1 MIEIHVILLLCLAVA
16 AVLSDLGSER
26 IPNGIIAAGL
36 ACGILYQ
43 IFTNGITGIVLY
55 LGGVVLPILIFGA
68 FYYFR
73 MIGAGDIKLLCMAG
87 GFFGPSGCFVCV
99 KWSIFL
105 GGLISLA
112 IMLRRHNIEERL
124 MYFAEYVSRYAQDRK
139 WRPYMSGI
147 EEGARFSFSV
157 PILLGILCQIGGS
170 I

>member
-1 MIEIHVILLLCLAVA
+1 MIEVYIIFLLCFAVA
-16 AVLSDLGSER
+16 AVLFDLAAGR

-43 IFTNGITGIVLY
+43 ILANGPAGVVLY
-55 LGGVVLPILIFGA
+55 LGGTALPILIFGV

-99 KWSIFL
+99 KWSVFL

-112 IMLRRHNIEERL
+112 IMLHRRNIEERI
-124 MYFAEYVSRYAQDRK
+124 MFFAEYIGQYAKERK
-139 WRPYMSGI
+139 WRPYRSGTR
-147 EEGARFSFSV
+147 EDATFSFSV

-170 I
+170 V

>member
-1 MIEIHVILLLCLAVA
+1 MTEVHIILVLCLAIA
-16 AVLSDLGSER
+16 AVLSDLASGR

-43 IFTNGITGIVLY
+43 GFTEGAAGLVLY
-55 LGGVVLPILIFGA
+55 LGGVTLPILIFGV

-87 GFFGPSGCFVCV
+87 GFFGPTGCFGCI

-112 IMLRRHNIEERL
+112 IMLRRRQIGERL
-124 MYFAEYVSRYAQDRK
+124 MYFAEYVSRYAKDRQ
-139 WRPYMSGI
+139 WRPYMSGAG
-147 EEGARFSFSV
+147 EDARFSFSI

-170 I
+170 V

>member
-124 MYFAEYVSRYAQDRK
+124 MYFA
-139 WRPYMSGI
+139 
-147 EEGARFSFSV
+147 
-157 PILLGILCQIGGS
+157 
-170 I
+170 